1 MYFFYDQP
9 TPGYE
14 TMEGGRDIINKAP
27 SIVSMICDN
36 WLGVFGSILA
46 ILGVVA
52 APITSGDTALRS
64 ARLIIADFIHL
75 EQRTIRKRLYVCVPM
90 FAAVIALLGGFVAA
104 SVLKKSAAPT
114 AKFAGLLRGA
124 GVVIAVALT
133 AVSCLSTVPAGHTGV
148 VTTFGHVENYT
159 LDAGVHMVKPWQ
171 QVVKMDNR
179 VQKQTVKLACFSSD
193 IQEVNMA
200 YTINYQIRKADAMTL
215 YSTVGVAY
223 YDTVVSPNIAEA
235 VKVATARYTAE
246 ELVGMRDE
254 LANAIELILSEK
266 LEQYN
271 IEVVSTSIEDMDFTD
286 AFTDAVEAKQVAQ
299 QNKLKA
305 QTEAEQ
311 RVIEANAAAEVKK
324 VQADAEAYEVLARAD
339 AEAEAN
345 RKISESLTRDLIDYN
360 YAQSWDGKLPMMM
373 SGSDGAVIVNAGDLI
388 NGD

>member
-1 MYFFYDQP
+1 MILFVL
-9 TPGYE
+9 
-14 TMEGGRDIINKAP
+14 
-27 SIVSMICDN
+27 SI
-36 WLGVFGSILA
+36 F
-46 ILGVVA
+46 VA
-52 APITSGDTALRS
+52 LVG
-64 ARLIIADFIHL
+64 
-75 EQRTIRKRLYVCVPM
+75 
-90 FAAVIALLGGFVAA
+90 VIAWLI
-104 SVLKKSAAPT
+104 SKKSAA
-114 AKFAGLLRGA
+114 
-124 GVVIAVALT
+124 GVVALIVAAALL
-133 AVSCLSTVPAGHTGV
+133 ALSCVTTVPTGHTGV

-223 YDTVVSPNIAEA
+223 YDTVVAPNIAEA
-235 VKVATARYTAE
+235 VKVATAHYTAE
-246 ELVGMRDE
+246 ELVGMRDD
-254 LANAIELILSEK
+254 LAGAIEVILSEK

-311 RVIEANAAAEVKK
+311 RVIEANADAEVKK
-324 VQADAEAYEVLARAD
+324 VQADAEAYEVLRRAE

-345 RKISESLTRDLIDYN
+345 RKIAESLTEPLIDYN
-360 YAQSWDGKLPMMM
+360 YAQNWDGKLP
-373 SGSDGAVIVNAGDLI
+373 SIVTGSDGGLFISAGDLI
-388 NGD
+388 D

>member
-1 MYFFYDQP
+1 MFLF
-9 TPGYE
+9 
-14 TMEGGRDIINKAP
+14 IIA
-27 SIVSMICDN
+27 IFV
-36 WLGVFGSILA
+36 ILA
-46 ILGVVA
+46 GVIAFIATRRGAIVAIAAVVA
-52 APITSGDTALRS
+52 A
-64 ARLIIADFIHL
+64 
-75 EQRTIRKRLYVCVPM
+75 
-90 FAAVIALLGGFVAA
+90 ALL
-104 SVLKKSAAPT
+104 VL
-114 AKFAGLLRGA
+114 
-124 GVVIAVALT
+124 
-133 AVSCLSTVPAGHTGV
+133 SCVTTVPTGHTGV

-223 YDTVVSPNIAEA
+223 YDTVVAPNIAES

-324 VQADAEAYEVLARAD
+324 VQADAEAYEVLARAE

-360 YAQSWDGKLPMMM
+360 YAQNWDGKLPMMM

-388 NGD
+388 SGD

>member
-1 MYFFYDQP
+1 MFFFMLAIFVILASVVVYLI
-9 TPGYE
+9 TK
-14 TMEGGRDIINKAP
+14 R
-27 SIVSMICDN
+27 
-36 WLGVFGSILA
+36 GVFSA
-46 ILGVVA
+46 IGLIVA
-52 APITSGDTALRS
+52 AALIVLS
-64 ARLIIADFIHL
+64 
-75 EQRTIRKRLYVCVPM
+75 CV
-90 FAAVIALLGGFVAA
+90 
-104 SVLKKSAAPT
+104 T
-114 AKFAGLLRGA
+114 
-124 GVVIAVALT
+124 
-133 AVSCLSTVPAGHTGV
+133 TVPTGHTGV

-159 LDAGVHMVKPWQ
+159 LDAGVHMVRPWQ

-223 YDTVVSPNIAEA
+223 YDTVVAPNIAEA

-324 VQADAEAYEVLARAD
+324 VQADAEAYEVLARAE

-360 YAQSWDGKLPMMM
+360 YAQNWDGKLPMMM

>member
-1 MYFFYDQP
+1 
-9 TPGYE
+9 
-14 TMEGGRDIINKAP
+14 
-27 SIVSMICDN
+27 MI
-36 WLGVFGSILA
+36 LFV
-46 ILGVVA
+46 
-52 APITSGDTALRS
+52 
-64 ARLIIADFIHL
+64 
-75 EQRTIRKRLYVCVPM
+75 
-90 FAAVIALLGGFVAA
+90 AAVILILGGVIAYIA
-104 SVLKKSAAPT
+104 TK
-114 AKFAGLLRGA
+114 R
-124 GVVIAVALT
+124 GVVLAIAAVLAAALCVLSCVA
-133 AVSCLSTVPAGHTGV
+133 TVPTGHTGV
-148 VTTFGHVENYT
+148 VTTFGRVENYT

-193 IQEVNMA
+193 IQEVNMS

-215 YSTVGVAY
+215 YSTVGVSY
-223 YDTVVSPNIAEA
+223 YNTVVSPNIAEA

-254 LANAIELILSEK
+254 LANAIELILSDK

-311 RVIEANAAAEVKK
+311 RVIEANAAAEVRK
-324 VQADAEAYEVLARAD
+324 VQADAEAYELLARAE

-345 RKISESLTRDLIDYN
+345 RKISESLTRDLIDYA
-360 YAQSWDGKLPMMM
+360 YAQRWDGKLPRIV
-373 SGSDGAVIVNAGDLI
+373 SGQEGGGVFLDAGELI
-388 NGD
+388 NGED

>member
-1 MYFFYDQP
+1 MLLF
-9 TPGYE
+9 
-14 TMEGGRDIINKAP
+14 
-27 SIVSMICDN
+27 
-36 WLGVFGSILA
+36 
-46 ILGVVA
+46 VVA
-52 APITSGDTALRS
+52 IFVA
-64 ARLIIADFIHL
+64 
-75 EQRTIRKRLYVCVPM
+75 
-90 FAAVIALLGGFVAA
+90 LGG
-104 SVLKKSAAPT
+104 VLAWLISKKSAVA
-114 AKFAGLLRGA
+114 
-124 GVVIAVALT
+124 VVSLIAAVALI
-133 AVSCLSTVPAGHTGV
+133 VLSCVATVPTGHTGV

-223 YDTVVSPNIAEA
+223 YDTVVAPNIAEA
-235 VKVATARYTAE
+235 VKVATAHYTAE
-246 ELVGMRDE
+246 ELVGMRDD
-254 LANAIELILSEK
+254 LAGAIEVILSEK

-311 RVIEANAAAEVKK
+311 RVIEANAEAEVKK
-324 VQADAEAYEVLARAD
+324 VQADAEAYEVLRRAE

-345 RKISESLTRDLIDYN
+345 RKIAESLTKELIDYS
-360 YAQSWDGKLPMMM
+360 YAQGWDGKLP
-373 SGSDGAVIVNAGDLI
+373 SIITGSDGGLLVSAGDLI
-388 NGD
+388 QGD

>member
-1 MYFFYDQP
+1 MVFF
-9 TPGYE
+9 
-14 TMEGGRDIINKAP
+14 MLAL
-27 SIVSMICDN
+27 IV
-36 WLGVFGSILA
+36 ILA
-46 ILGVVA
+46 SVVVFIITKRGAIAAVGLVA
-52 APITSGDTALRS
+52 AAALIVLS
-64 ARLIIADFIHL
+64 
-75 EQRTIRKRLYVCVPM
+75 CV
-90 FAAVIALLGGFVAA
+90 
-104 SVLKKSAAPT
+104 T
-114 AKFAGLLRGA
+114 
-124 GVVIAVALT
+124 
-133 AVSCLSTVPAGHTGV
+133 TVPTGHTGV

-193 IQEVNMA
+193 IQEVNMS

-215 YSTVGVAY
+215 YSTVGVSY
-223 YDTVVSPNIAEA
+223 YDTVVAPNIAES

-324 VQADAEAYEVLARAD
+324 VQADAEAYEVLARAE

-360 YAQSWDGKLPMMM
+360 YALRWDGKLPMMM
-373 SGSDGAVIVNAGDLI
+373 SGSEGGAVIVNAGDLLGGE
-388 NGD
+388 N

>member
-1 MYFFYDQP
+1 M
-9 TPGYE
+9 TL
-14 TMEGGRDIINKAP
+14 
-27 SIVSMICDN
+27 IV
-36 WLGVFGSILA
+36 VVVLA
-46 ILGVVA
+46 LVVA
-52 APITSGDTALRS
+52 LNC
-64 ARLIIADFIHL
+64 F
-75 EQRTIRKRLYVCVPM
+75 TIVE
-90 FAAVIALLGGFVAA
+90 
-104 SVLKKSAAPT
+104 
-114 AKFAGLLRGA
+114 
-124 GVVIAVALT
+124 
-133 AVSCLSTVPAGHTGV
+133 AGHTGV

-223 YDTVVSPNIAEA
+223 YDTVVAPNIAEA
-235 VKVATARYTAE
+235 VKVATAHYTAE
-246 ELVGMRDE
+246 ELVGMRDD
-254 LANAIELILSEK
+254 LAGAIEVILSEK

-311 RVIEANAAAEVKK
+311 RVIEANAEAEVKK
-324 VQADAEAYEVLARAD
+324 VQADAEAYEVLRRAE

-345 RKISESLTRDLIDYN
+345 RKIAESLTKELIDYS
-360 YAQSWDGKLPMMM
+360 YAQGWDGKLP
-373 SGSDGAVIVNAGDLI
+373 SIITGSDGGLLVSAGDLI
-388 NGD
+388 QGD

>member
-1 MYFFYDQP
+1 MLLF
-9 TPGYE
+9 
-14 TMEGGRDIINKAP
+14 
-27 SIVSMICDN
+27 
-36 WLGVFGSILA
+36 ILA
-46 ILGVVA
+46 VFVLFSGVLVGILTKKGAVTA
-52 APITSGDTALRS
+52 A
-64 ARLIIADFIHL
+64 
-75 EQRTIRKRLYVCVPM
+75 
-90 FAAVIALLGGFVAA
+90 AAVVG
-104 SVLKKSAAPT
+104 
-114 AKFAGLLRGA
+114 AGLL
-124 GVVIAVALT
+124 AL
-133 AVSCLSTVPAGHTGV
+133 SCVTTVPTGHTGV
-148 VTTFGHVENYT
+148 VTTFGRVENYT

-324 VQADAEAYEVLARAD
+324 VQADASAYEVLARA
-339 AEAEAN
+339 EAEAKAN
-345 RKISESLTRDLIDYN
+345 REIAESLTETLIDYN
-360 YAQSWDGKLPMMM
+360 YARSWDGKLPAIM
-373 SGSDGAVIVNAGDLI
+373 SGKDGAVIVSAGDLI
-388 NGD
+388 RGD

>member
-1 MYFFYDQP
+1 MFFFMLAIFVILASVVVYLI
-9 TPGYE
+9 TK
-14 TMEGGRDIINKAP
+14 R
-27 SIVSMICDN
+27 
-36 WLGVFGSILA
+36 GVFSAVGL
-46 ILGVVA
+46 VVA
-52 APITSGDTALRS
+52 AALVVLS
-64 ARLIIADFIHL
+64 
-75 EQRTIRKRLYVCVPM
+75 CV
-90 FAAVIALLGGFVAA
+90 
-104 SVLKKSAAPT
+104 T
-114 AKFAGLLRGA
+114 
-124 GVVIAVALT
+124 
-133 AVSCLSTVPAGHTGV
+133 TVPTGHTGV
-148 VTTFGHVENYT
+148 VTSFGHVENYT

-223 YDTVVSPNIAEA
+223 YDTVVAPNIAEA

-324 VQADAEAYEVLARAD
+324 VQADAEAYEVLARAE

-360 YAQSWDGKLPMMM
+360 YAQNWDGKLPMMM

>member
-1 MYFFYDQP
+1 MLLF
-9 TPGYE
+9 
-14 TMEGGRDIINKAP
+14 
-27 SIVSMICDN
+27 
-36 WLGVFGSILA
+36 ILA
-46 ILGVVA
+46 IVVLLGGVVVYLLTRRGVVA
-52 APITSGDTALRS
+52 AIAL
-64 ARLIIADFIHL
+64 
-75 EQRTIRKRLYVCVPM
+75 
-90 FAAVIALLGGFVAA
+90 VIAAALCVFSCVA
-104 SVLKKSAAPT
+104 
-114 AKFAGLLRGA
+114 
-124 GVVIAVALT
+124 
-133 AVSCLSTVPAGHTGV
+133 TVPTGHTGV
-148 VTTFGHVENYT
+148 VTTFGKVEDYT
-159 LDAGVHMVKPWQ
+159 LDAGVHLVKPWQ

-193 IQEVNMA
+193 IQEVNMS

-223 YDTVVSPNIAEA
+223 YSTVVSPNIAEA

-246 ELVGMRDE
+246 ELVGMRDA
-254 LANAIELILSEK
+254 LAEAIELILAEK

-324 VQADAEAYEVLARAD
+324 VQADAEAYEVLARAE
-339 AEAEAN
+339 AEAAAN

-360 YAQSWDGKLPMMM
+360 YAQHWDGKLPAIMN
-373 SGSDGAVIVNAGDLI
+373 GQGQGGAVIVNAGDLI
-388 NGD
+388 GGEG

>member
-1 MYFFYDQP
+1 
-9 TPGYE
+9 
-14 TMEGGRDIINKAP
+14 
-27 SIVSMICDN
+27 MI
-36 WLGVFGSILA
+36 LFLLA
-46 ILGVVA
+46 ILLILTGVGVYLLSKRGAVTLVA
-52 APITSGDTALRS
+52 IFVG
-64 ARLIIADFIHL
+64 
-75 EQRTIRKRLYVCVPM
+75 V
-90 FAAVIALLGGFVAA
+90 ALL
-104 SVLKKSAAPT
+104 VL
-114 AKFAGLLRGA
+114 
-124 GVVIAVALT
+124 
-133 AVSCLSTVPAGHTGV
+133 SCVTTVPTGHTGV
-148 VTTFGHVENYT
+148 VTTFGRVENFT
-159 LDAGVHMVKPWQ
+159 LDAGVHLVKPWQ

-223 YDTVVSPNIAEA
+223 YDTVVAPNIAES

-254 LANAIELILSEK
+254 LANAIEVILSEK

-360 YAQSWDGKLPMMM
+360 YAQHWDGKLPMMM

-388 NGD
+388 SGD

>member
-1 MYFFYDQP
+1 MFFFMLAIFVILASVVVYLI
-9 TPGYE
+9 TK
-14 TMEGGRDIINKAP
+14 R
-27 SIVSMICDN
+27 
-36 WLGVFGSILA
+36 GVFSAVGL
-46 ILGVVA
+46 VA
-52 APITSGDTALRS
+52 AAALIVLS
-64 ARLIIADFIHL
+64 
-75 EQRTIRKRLYVCVPM
+75 CV
-90 FAAVIALLGGFVAA
+90 
-104 SVLKKSAAPT
+104 T
-114 AKFAGLLRGA
+114 
-124 GVVIAVALT
+124 
-133 AVSCLSTVPAGHTGV
+133 TVPTGHTGV

-345 RKISESLTRDLIDYN
+345 RKISESLTRDLIDYT

>member
-1 MYFFYDQP
+1 MFFFMLAIFVILASVVVYLI
-9 TPGYE
+9 TK
-14 TMEGGRDIINKAP
+14 R
-27 SIVSMICDN
+27 
-36 WLGVFGSILA
+36 GVFSAVGL
-46 ILGVVA
+46 VVA
-52 APITSGDTALRS
+52 AALVVLS
-64 ARLIIADFIHL
+64 
-75 EQRTIRKRLYVCVPM
+75 CV
-90 FAAVIALLGGFVAA
+90 
-104 SVLKKSAAPT
+104 T
-114 AKFAGLLRGA
+114 
-124 GVVIAVALT
+124 
-133 AVSCLSTVPAGHTGV
+133 TVPTGHTGV

-223 YDTVVSPNIAEA
+223 YDTVVAPNIAEA

-324 VQADAEAYEVLARAD
+324 VQADAEAYEVLARAE

-360 YAQSWDGKLPMMM
+360 YAQNWDGKLPMMM

>member
-1 MYFFYDQP
+1 MFLF
-9 TPGYE
+9 
-14 TMEGGRDIINKAP
+14 IIA
-27 SIVSMICDN
+27 IFV
-36 WLGVFGSILA
+36 ILA
-46 ILGVVA
+46 GVIAFIATRRGAIVAIAAVVA
-52 APITSGDTALRS
+52 A
-64 ARLIIADFIHL
+64 
-75 EQRTIRKRLYVCVPM
+75 
-90 FAAVIALLGGFVAA
+90 ALL
-104 SVLKKSAAPT
+104 VL
-114 AKFAGLLRGA
+114 
-124 GVVIAVALT
+124 
-133 AVSCLSTVPAGHTGV
+133 SCVTTVPTGHTGV

-223 YDTVVSPNIAEA
+223 YDTLVAPNIAES

-271 IEVVSTSIEDMDFTD
+271 IEVVSTSIEDLDFTD

-324 VQADAEAYEVLARAD
+324 VQADAEAYEVLARAE

-360 YAQSWDGKLPMMM
+360 YAQNWDGKLPMMM

-388 NGD
+388 SGD

>member
-1 MYFFYDQP
+1 MEKCGARFYNRSMKKSRVTGTRRERQEDN
-9 TPGYE
+9 
-14 TMEGGRDIINKAP
+14 MILFVL
-27 SIVSMICDN
+27 SIFVA
-36 WLGVFGSILA
+36 LA
-46 ILGVVA
+46 G
-52 APITSGDTALRS
+52 
-64 ARLIIADFIHL
+64 
-75 EQRTIRKRLYVCVPM
+75 
-90 FAAVIALLGGFVAA
+90 VIAWLI
-104 SVLKKSAAPT
+104 SKKSAA
-114 AKFAGLLRGA
+114 
-124 GVVIAVALT
+124 GVVALIVAAALL
-133 AVSCLSTVPAGHTGV
+133 ALSCVTTVPTGHTGV

-223 YDTVVSPNIAEA
+223 YDTVVAPNIAEA
-235 VKVATARYTAE
+235 VKVATAHYTAE
-246 ELVGMRDE
+246 ELVGMRDD
-254 LANAIELILSEK
+254 LAGAIEVILSEK

-311 RVIEANAAAEVKK
+311 RVIEANADAEVKK
-324 VQADAEAYEVLARAD
+324 VQADAEAYEVLRRAE

-345 RKISESLTRDLIDYN
+345 RKIAESLTEPLIDYN
-360 YAQSWDGKLPMMM
+360 YAQNWDGKLP
-373 SGSDGAVIVNAGDLI
+373 SIVTGSDGGLFISAGDLI
-388 NGD
+388 D

>member
-1 MYFFYDQP
+1 MLLF
-9 TPGYE
+9 
-14 TMEGGRDIINKAP
+14 
-27 SIVSMICDN
+27 
-36 WLGVFGSILA
+36 ILA
-46 ILGVVA
+46 VFVIFTGVLVGVLSKRGAITA
-52 APITSGDTALRS
+52 AAGIVGA
-64 ARLIIADFIHL
+64 
-75 EQRTIRKRLYVCVPM
+75 
-90 FAAVIALLGGFVAA
+90 ALL
-104 SVLKKSAAPT
+104 VL
-114 AKFAGLLRGA
+114 
-124 GVVIAVALT
+124 
-133 AVSCLSTVPAGHTGV
+133 SCVTTVPTGHTGV
-148 VTTFGHVENYT
+148 VTTFGRVENYT
-159 LDAGVHMVKPWQ
+159 LDAGVHLVKPWQ

-223 YDTVVSPNIAEA
+223 YDTVVAPNIAEA
-235 VKVATARYTAE
+235 VKVATAHYTAE

-311 RVIEANAAAEVKK
+311 RVIEAQAAAEVKK
-324 VQADAEAYEVLARAD
+324 VQADAEAYEVLRR
-339 AEAEAN
+339 AEAEAQAN
-345 RKISESLTRDLIDYN
+345 REIAESLTEALIDYN
-360 YAQSWDGKLPMMM
+360 YAQNWDGRLPAIV
-373 SGSDGAVIVNAGDLI
+373 SGSDGAVIVSAGDLI
-388 NGD
+388 RGD

>member
-1 MYFFYDQP
+1 MLLF
-9 TPGYE
+9 
-14 TMEGGRDIINKAP
+14 
-27 SIVSMICDN
+27 
-36 WLGVFGSILA
+36 ILA
-46 ILGVVA
+46 VFVIVTGVLVGLL
-52 APITSGDTALRS
+52 S
-64 ARLIIADFIHL
+64 
-75 EQRTIRKRLYVCVPM
+75 KRG
-90 FAAVIALLGGFVAA
+90 VIAAA
-104 SVLKKSAAPT
+104 AGVIG
-114 AKFAGLLRGA
+114 AGLL
-124 GVVIAVALT
+124 AL
-133 AVSCLSTVPAGHTGV
+133 SCVTTVPTGHTGV
-148 VTTFGHVENYT
+148 VTTFGRVENYT
-159 LDAGVHMVKPWQ
+159 LDAGVHLVKPWQ

-223 YDTVVSPNIAEA
+223 YDTVVSPNIAES

-324 VQADAEAYEVLARAD
+324 VQADAEAYEVLARA
-339 AEAEAN
+339 EAEAKAN
-345 RKISESLTRDLIDYN
+345 REIAESLTEALIEYN
-360 YAQSWDGKLPMMM
+360 YAQRWDGRLP
-373 SGSDGAVIVNAGDLI
+373 SIVTGSDGGLFVSAGDLI
-388 NGD
+388 Q

>member
-1 MYFFYDQP
+1 
-9 TPGYE
+9 
-14 TMEGGRDIINKAP
+14 
-27 SIVSMICDN
+27 MI
-36 WLGVFGSILA
+36 LFVLA
-46 ILGVVA
+46 IFVLIAGAVGCFVFRRGYVA
-52 APITSGDTALRS
+52 A
-64 ARLIIADFIHL
+64 IA
-75 EQRTIRKRLYVCVPM
+75 V
-90 FAAVIALLGGFVAA
+90 
-104 SVLKKSAAPT
+104 VLSAALV
-114 AKFAGLLRGA
+114 LLSC
-124 GVVIAVALT
+124 VA
-133 AVSCLSTVPAGHTGV
+133 TVPTGHTGV
-148 VTTFGHVENYT
+148 VTTFGKVEDYT
-159 LDAGVHMVKPWQ
+159 LDAGVHLVKPWQ

-215 YSTVGVAY
+215 YSSVGVAY

-246 ELVGMRDE
+246 ELVGMRDR
-254 LANAIELILSEK
+254 LASDIELILSEK

-311 RVIEANAAAEVKK
+311 RVIEANADAEVKK
-324 VQADAEAYEVLARAD
+324 VQADDDAYEVKARAE

-360 YAQSWDGKLPMMM
+360 YAQSWDGSLPAIMTGN
-373 SGSDGAVIVNAGDLI
+373 SGGLIVNAGDLI
-388 NGD
+388 GSGDEG

>member
-1 MYFFYDQP
+1 MLFF
-9 TPGYE
+9 
-14 TMEGGRDIINKAP
+14 IIAIVAIIAGIIL
-27 SIVSMICDN
+27 SIVNDSWGPAIIA
-36 WLGVFGSILA
+36 VILA
-46 ILGVVA
+46 VVLILMSCA
-52 APITSGDTALRS
+52 AM
-64 ARLIIADFIHL
+64 
-75 EQRTIRKRLYVCVPM
+75 VP
-90 FAAVIALLGGFVAA
+90 
-104 SVLKKSAAPT
+104 T
-114 AKFAGLLRGA
+114 
-124 GVVIAVALT
+124 
-133 AVSCLSTVPAGHTGV
+133 GHTGV
-148 VTTFGHVENYT
+148 ITTFGKVEDQT
-159 LDAGVHMVKPWQ
+159 LDAGFHMVKPWQ

-179 VQKQTVKLACFSSD
+179 VQKQTVTLACFSSD

-200 YTINYQIRKADAMTL
+200 YTINYQIKKANAMTL
-215 YSTVGVAY
+215 YSTVGVSY
-223 YDTVVSPNIAEA
+223 YETVVAPNIAES

-254 LANAIELILSEK
+254 LANAIEKILAEK

-345 RKISESLTRDLIDYN
+345 RKISESLTKDLINYN
-360 YAQSWDGKLPMMM
+360 YAQSWDGKLPAIM
-373 SGSDGAVIVNAGDLI
+373 SGSDGAVIVNAGDII
-388 NGD
+388 NGEG

>member
-1 MYFFYDQP
+1 MTLF
-9 TPGYE
+9 
-14 TMEGGRDIINKAP
+14 
-27 SIVSMICDN
+27 IV
-36 WLGVFGSILA
+36 A
-46 ILGVVA
+46 ILVLLGGIIAYLASKKGVVA
-52 APITSGDTALRS
+52 AIAL
-64 ARLIIADFIHL
+64 
-75 EQRTIRKRLYVCVPM
+75 
-90 FAAVIALLGGFVAA
+90 VIAAA
-104 SVLKKSAAPT
+104 LCVL
-114 AKFAGLLRGA
+114 
-124 GVVIAVALT
+124 
-133 AVSCLSTVPAGHTGV
+133 SCVTTVPTGHTGV
-148 VTTFGHVENYT
+148 VTTFGHVENFT

-360 YAQSWDGKLPMMM
+360 YAQHWDGKLPMMM

-388 NGD
+388 SGD

>member
-1 MYFFYDQP
+1 
-9 TPGYE
+9 
-14 TMEGGRDIINKAP
+14 
-27 SIVSMICDN
+27 MI
-36 WLGVFGSILA
+36 LFV
-46 ILGVVA
+46 
-52 APITSGDTALRS
+52 
-64 ARLIIADFIHL
+64 
-75 EQRTIRKRLYVCVPM
+75 
-90 FAAVIALLGGFVAA
+90 AAVILILGGVIAYIA
-104 SVLKKSAAPT
+104 TK
-114 AKFAGLLRGA
+114 R
-124 GVVIAVALT
+124 GVVLAIAAVLAAALCVLSCVA
-133 AVSCLSTVPAGHTGV
+133 TVPTGHTGV
-148 VTTFGHVENYT
+148 VTTFGRVENYT

-193 IQEVNMA
+193 IQEVNMS

-215 YSTVGVAY
+215 YSTVGVSY
-223 YDTVVSPNIAEA
+223 YNTVVSPNIAEA

-254 LANAIELILSEK
+254 LANAIEFILSDK

-311 RVIEANAAAEVKK
+311 RVIEANAAAEVRK
-324 VQADAEAYEVLARAD
+324 VQADAEAYELLARAE

-345 RKISESLTRDLIDYN
+345 RKISESLTRDLIDYA
-360 YAQSWDGKLPMMM
+360 YAQRWDGKLPRIV
-373 SGSDGAVIVNAGDLI
+373 SGQEGGGVFLDAGELI
-388 NGD
+388 NGED

>member
-1 MYFFYDQP
+1 MLLF
-9 TPGYE
+9 
-14 TMEGGRDIINKAP
+14 
-27 SIVSMICDN
+27 
-36 WLGVFGSILA
+36 ILA
-46 ILGVVA
+46 ILVLLGGA
-52 APITSGDTALRS
+52 AGYFLSRRG
-64 ARLIIADFIHL
+64 F
-75 EQRTIRKRLYVCVPM
+75 V
-90 FAAVIALLGGFVAA
+90 AVIALVLGAALVVLSCVA
-104 SVLKKSAAPT
+104 
-114 AKFAGLLRGA
+114 
-124 GVVIAVALT
+124 
-133 AVSCLSTVPAGHTGV
+133 TVPTGHTGV
-148 VTTFGHVENYT
+148 VTTFGRVEDYT
-159 LDAGVHMVKPWQ
+159 LDAGVHLVKPWQ

-193 IQEVNMA
+193 IQEVSMA

-223 YDTVVSPNIAEA
+223 YETVVSPNIAEA
-235 VKVATARYTAE
+235 VKVATAHYTAE

-254 LANAIELILSEK
+254 LANAIELILAEK

-324 VQADAEAYEVLARAD
+324 VQADAEAYEVLARAE

-345 RKISESLTRDLIDYN
+345 RKLSQSLTRDLIDYN
-360 YAQSWDGKLPMMM
+360 YALRWNGRLPSVTAGG
-373 SGSDGAVIVNAGDLI
+373 SGGLFFNAGDLI
-388 NGD
+388 GGED

>member
-1 MYFFYDQP
+1 MEKYFNIAGPCNPAQHYMVP
-9 TPGYE
+9 ALERLPE
-14 TMEGGRDIINKAP
+14 
-27 SIVSMICDN
+27 VSR
-36 WLGVFGSILA
+36 LVSRGQTF
-46 ILGVVA
+46 VVHA
-52 APITSGDTALRS
+52 ARQSGKTTALLALVADINSRGEMRALYFSLESAQRFSNPKDGIPMIVERMRS
-64 ARLIIADFIHL
+64 ALASHRVFSEWAKSVSDERMDVREFLSAAARASDRPLAVFFDEVDCLSDDTLITFLRQLRDGIVTSRAPD
-75 EQRTIRKRLYVCVPM
+75 PD
-90 FAAVIALLGGFVAA
+90 IALPFPVA
-104 SVLKKSAAPT
+104 
-114 AKFAGLLRGA
+114 
-124 GVVIAVALT
+124 IA
-133 AVSCLSTVPAGHTGV
+133 
-148 VTTFGHVENYT
+148 
-159 LDAGVHMVKPWQ
+159 
-171 QVVKMDNR
+171 
-179 VQKQTVKLACFSSD
+179 
-193 IQEVNMA
+193 
-200 YTINYQIRKADAMTL
+200 
-215 YSTVGVAY
+215 
-223 YDTVVSPNIAEA
+223 
-235 VKVATARYTAE
+235 
-246 ELVGMRDE
+246 LVGMRDE

-388 NGD
+388 DGD

>member
-1 MYFFYDQP
+1 MFLFV
-9 TPGYE
+9 
-14 TMEGGRDIINKAP
+14 MAIF
-27 SIVSMICDN
+27 V
-36 WLGVFGSILA
+36 ILA
-46 ILGVVA
+46 GV
-52 APITSGDTALRS
+52 
-64 ARLIIADFIHL
+64 IAVLATRRGVIGA
-75 EQRTIRKRLYVCVPM
+75 I
-90 FAAVIALLGGFVAA
+90 AAVIAAALLVM
-104 SVLKKSAAPT
+104 
-114 AKFAGLLRGA
+114 
-124 GVVIAVALT
+124 
-133 AVSCLSTVPAGHTGV
+133 SCVTTVPTGHTGV
-148 VTTFGHVENYT
+148 VTTFGHVENFT

-193 IQEVNMA
+193 IQEVNMS

-215 YSTVGVAY
+215 YSTVGVSY
-223 YDTVVSPNIAEA
+223 YDTVVAPNIAEA

-311 RVIEANAAAEVKK
+311 RVIEANAAAEVRK

-360 YAQSWDGKLPMMM
+360 YAQHWDGKLPMMM

>member
-1 MYFFYDQP
+1 MFFF
-9 TPGYE
+9 
-14 TMEGGRDIINKAP
+14 MLAIF
-27 SIVSMICDN
+27 V
-36 WLGVFGSILA
+36 ILA
-46 ILGVVA
+46 SVVVYLITKRAAFGAIGLLVA
-52 APITSGDTALRS
+52 A
-64 ARLIIADFIHL
+64 
-75 EQRTIRKRLYVCVPM
+75 
-90 FAAVIALLGGFVAA
+90 
-104 SVLKKSAAPT
+104 
-114 AKFAGLLRGA
+114 
-124 GVVIAVALT
+124 ALT
-133 AVSCLSTVPAGHTGV
+133 VFSCVTTVPTGHTGV

-159 LDAGVHMVKPWQ
+159 LDAGVHMVRPWQ

-223 YDTVVSPNIAEA
+223 YDTVVAPNIAEA

-324 VQADAEAYEVLARAD
+324 VQADAEAYEVLARAE

-360 YAQSWDGKLPMMM
+360 YAQNWDGKLPMMM
-373 SGSDGAVIVNAGDLI
+373 SGSEGAVIVNAGDLI
-388 NGD
+388 GGED

>member
-1 MYFFYDQP
+1 
-9 TPGYE
+9 
-14 TMEGGRDIINKAP
+14 
-27 SIVSMICDN
+27 MI
-36 WLGVFGSILA
+36 LFILA
-46 ILGVVA
+46 ILV
-52 APITSGDTALRS
+52 
-64 ARLIIADFIHL
+64 
-75 EQRTIRKRLYVCVPM
+75 
-90 FAAVIALLGGFVAA
+90 LLGGAAGYFISRRGYVA
-104 SVLKKSAAPT
+104 VLALLLGAAMIV
-114 AKFAGLLRGA
+114 LSC
-124 GVVIAVALT
+124 VA
-133 AVSCLSTVPAGHTGV
+133 TVPTGHTGV
-148 VTTFGHVENYT
+148 VTTFGRVEDYT
-159 LDAGVHMVKPWQ
+159 LDAGVHLVKPWQ

-179 VQKQTVKLACFSSD
+179 VQKQTVSLACFSSD

-246 ELVGMRDE
+246 ELVGMRDA
-254 LANAIELILSEK
+254 LAEAIERILSEK

-324 VQADAEAYEVLARAD
+324 VQADAEAYEVLARAE

-360 YAQSWDGKLPMMM
+360 YAQSWNGSLPAIMTG
-373 SGSDGAVIVNAGDLI
+373 SGGGLIVSAGDLI
-388 NGD
+388 GGEG

>member
-1 MYFFYDQP
+1 MFFF
-9 TPGYE
+9 
-14 TMEGGRDIINKAP
+14 MLAIF
-27 SIVSMICDN
+27 V
-36 WLGVFGSILA
+36 ILA
-46 ILGVVA
+46 SVVVYLITKRGVIGAIGLIVA
-52 APITSGDTALRS
+52 AALIVLS
-64 ARLIIADFIHL
+64 
-75 EQRTIRKRLYVCVPM
+75 CV
-90 FAAVIALLGGFVAA
+90 
-104 SVLKKSAAPT
+104 T
-114 AKFAGLLRGA
+114 
-124 GVVIAVALT
+124 
-133 AVSCLSTVPAGHTGV
+133 TVPTGHTGV

-223 YDTVVSPNIAEA
+223 YDTVVAPNIAES
-235 VKVATARYTAE
+235 VKVATAHYTAE

-254 LANAIELILSEK
+254 LANAIEVILSEK

-324 VQADAEAYEVLARAD
+324 VQADAEAYEVLARAN

-360 YAQSWDGKLPMMM
+360 YAQHWDGKLPMMM

-388 NGD
+388 SGN

>member
-1 MYFFYDQP
+1 MGKRQKR
-9 TPGYE
+9 E
-14 TMEGGRDIINKAP
+14 
-27 SIVSMICDN
+27 
-36 WLGVFGSILA
+36 
-46 ILGVVA
+46 
-52 APITSGDTALRS
+52 
-64 ARLIIADFIHL
+64 
-75 EQRTIRKRLYVCVPM
+75 RKVPM
-90 FAAVIALLGGFVAA
+90 FLFMIAVFVLLAGVIGYLATRRGAVIAIAAVLAAALL
-104 SVLKKSAAPT
+104 
-114 AKFAGLLRGA
+114 
-124 GVVIAVALT
+124 AL
-133 AVSCLSTVPAGHTGV
+133 SCVTTVPTGHTGV

-215 YSTVGVAY
+215 YSTVGVSY
-223 YDTVVSPNIAEA
+223 YETVVSPNIAEA

-324 VQADAEAYEVLARAD
+324 VQADAEAYEVLKRAE

-360 YAQSWDGKLPMMM
+360 YAQNWDGRLPAIVT
-373 SGSDGAVIVNAGDLI
+373 GSDGGLLVSAGDLLQ
-388 NGD
+388 

>member
-1 MYFFYDQP
+1 MFFF
-9 TPGYE
+9 
-14 TMEGGRDIINKAP
+14 MLAFF
-27 SIVSMICDN
+27 V
-36 WLGVFGSILA
+36 ILA
-46 ILGVVA
+46 SVVVYLITKRGVIGAIGLIVA
-52 APITSGDTALRS
+52 AALIVLS
-64 ARLIIADFIHL
+64 
-75 EQRTIRKRLYVCVPM
+75 CV
-90 FAAVIALLGGFVAA
+90 
-104 SVLKKSAAPT
+104 T
-114 AKFAGLLRGA
+114 
-124 GVVIAVALT
+124 
-133 AVSCLSTVPAGHTGV
+133 TVPTGHTGV

-223 YDTVVSPNIAEA
+223 YDTVVAPNIAES
-235 VKVATARYTAE
+235 VKVATAHYTAE

-254 LANAIELILSEK
+254 LANAIEVILSEK

-360 YAQSWDGKLPMMM
+360 YAQHWDGKLPMMM

-388 NGD
+388 SGN